1 MAIIVDETFDTGIPG
16 AFATA
21 RASGGTFAQTY
32 NAAQKAVDLSPSA
45 YEYGMWDLTSVALAV
60 TGEVEVD
67 IETISTATGAHAL
80 GVWLVDGST
89 PAVTNGI
96 LAGYSNG
103 SGVTYMGGWTG
114 GTAWAGNS
122 PSVTNNTFRPF
133 AAMAERHTLNVRW
146 DMGSPSA
153 KSRAE
158 LRVDGSLILVAPPP
172 NNFVSLRPSVF
183 TYSGAVRLHSIKVWD
198 APRAPMSDLGC
209 SLLPRAVGFLG
220 LGSPQARLP
229 GGPATFLR
237 SGVVGIRNTYFGGN
251 GRVQGTVKESKSPSN
266 VPLRRRV
273 QLIDESTR
281 MLVREVW
288 SDGGTGAYDF
298 NDVDANAKFTVI
310 TYDHLHN
317 YRAVIADNITP
328 ELMP

>member
-1 MAIIVDETFDTGIPG
+1 MAIVVDETFDTGIPG

-21 RASGGTFAQTY
+21 RSNGGVFGQNY
-32 NAAQKAVDLSPSA
+32 NAGQKAVDLSQSSA
-45 YEYGMWDLTSVALAV
+45 YRGMWDLTSVALSVA
-60 TGEVEVD
+60 GEVEVD
-67 IETISTATGAHAL
+67 IETVSTVTGGHAL

-89 PAVTNGI
+89 PAVSNGI
-96 LAGYSNG
+96 LGAYSNG
-103 SGVTYMGGWTG
+103 AGFTYVESWTG
-114 GTAWAGNS
+114 GTEWAGNAS
-122 PSVTNNTFRPF
+122 LLENKAVKPF
-133 AAMAERHTLNVRW
+133 SAMAERHTLNMRW
-146 DMGSPSA
+146 DMGSISS
-153 KSRAE
+153 KSRVE
-158 LRVDGSLILVAPPP
+158 LRVDGSLILVALPP

-183 TYSGAVRLHSIKVWD
+183 TFAGTVRLHSIKVWD

-281 MLVREVW
+281 LLVREVW

-298 NDVDANAKFTVI
+298 KDVDANAKFTVI